1 MDRQRS
7 EEHPCAAACVVR
19 RVGQKIVENPAA
31 DATWSN
37 HLLVSVV
44 SSYWLTSAVGR
55 CSRQRHALRPPK
67 IELRLVRSRVETPMG
82 HGMQRAA
89 LGIGRTLLS
98 GTERAERNT
107 AAGVLPLARPP
118 PSRAIGNSHR
128 RPIIKAKL
136 SQEANRFSRIL
147 EEDSCPADAG
157 DVFTRTA
164 QQRTRTGTS
173 RRSLAWVIKVGAVW
187 SALDVGLWTNFGG
200 VVVM

>member
-1 MDRQRS
+1 LVDERRRPLLSSKTRSSAAVASPDR
-7 EEHPCAAACVVR
+7 AASRAITR
-19 RVGQKIVENPAA
+19 E
-31 DATWSN
+31 DA
-37 HLLVSVV
+37 
-44 SSYWLTSAVGR
+44 R
-55 CSRQRHALRPPK
+55 
-67 IELRLVRSRVETPMG
+67 
-82 HGMQRAA
+82 GMQRAA

-98 GTERAERNT
+98 GTARAERNT

-136 SQEANRFSRIL
+136 SQEANRLSRIL